1 MRKTIPLMITAV
13 VGTAMILASFIP
25 HAPFDWLQ
33 TNLSVFFAIIA
44 AFAMILGAGNLL
56 RIHVGNMAKQKKGW
70 GFSAVCVLGFFVTL
84 IGGLFKIG
92 NPAGI
97 TGALEEPGSW
107 FAYIYEWVLAPLQS
121 TMFALLAFFVASA
134 SYRAFRAKNREATML
149 LVAAFVILIRRTLL
163 GTVITEAVP
172 GIVEI
177 FFGLILLGLFRER
190 YRAKQ
195 MIAAGVLGLLGL
207 ALTGFGIVG
216 FVSKLTGNPIDVV
229 TIPELVNWIMIN
241 PQLAGQRAIM
251 IGICLGVIS
260 MSLRILIGV
269 ERSHLGSD
277 SD

>member
-149 LVAAFVILIRRTLL
+149 LVAAFVILIGRTLL

>member
-1 MRKTIPLMITAV
+1 MKKTIPLAITAL
-13 VGTAMILASFIP
+13 VGTTMILASFIP
-25 HAPFDWLQ
+25 HSPFDWFQ
-33 TNLSVFFAIIA
+33 AHLSIFFAIIA
-44 AFAMILGAGNLL
+44 AFAMILGAGNLM
-56 RIHVGNMAKQKKGW
+56 RIHTKAVVKQAKGW
-70 GFSAVCVLGFFVTL
+70 GFSAVTIIGFFATL
-84 IGGLFKIG
+84 ILGLFKVG

-107 FAYIYEWVLAPLQS
+107 FLNIYEWVLAPLQS

-149 LVAAFVILIRRTLL
+149 LVAAFVILIGRTLL
-163 GTVITEAVP
+163 GTVITNAVP
-172 GIVEI
+172 GVVEL
-177 FFGLILLGLFRER
+177 FFGLILLYLFRER
-190 YRAKQ
+190 QLAKQ
-195 MIAAGVLGLLGL
+195 WVAAVIIGIFGLGL
-207 ALTGFGIVG
+207 TVFGIVG
-216 FVSKLTGNPIDVV
+216 LVAKFSGSPIDVV

>member
-1 MRKTIPLMITAV
+1 MRKTIPLFITAV

-25 HAPFDWLQ
+25 HPPFDWLQ

-56 RIHVGNMAKQKKGW
+56 RIHVGKMTKQAKGW
-70 GFSAVCVLGFFVTL
+70 GFSAVCVIGFCVTL
-84 IGGLFKIG
+84 IVGLFKIG

-97 TGALEEPGSW
+97 TGALEESGSW
-107 FAYIYEWVLAPLQS
+107 FLYVYEWVLAPLQS

-134 SYRAFRAKNREATML
+134 SYRAFRAKNREASML
-149 LVAAFVILIRRTLL
+149 LVAAFVILIGRTLL
-163 GTVITEAVP
+163 GTVITEAAP
-172 GIVEI
+172 GVVEI
-177 FFGLILLGLFRER
+177 FFGLILLYLFRER
-190 YRAKQ
+190 QRAKQ
-195 MIAAGVLGLLGL
+195 LIAAGVLGVLGL
-207 ALTGFGIVG
+207 ALTGFGAYAL
-216 FVSKLTGNPIDVV
+216 FAKLGGSPIDVI
-229 TIPELVNWIMIN
+229 TIPELVNWIMIK